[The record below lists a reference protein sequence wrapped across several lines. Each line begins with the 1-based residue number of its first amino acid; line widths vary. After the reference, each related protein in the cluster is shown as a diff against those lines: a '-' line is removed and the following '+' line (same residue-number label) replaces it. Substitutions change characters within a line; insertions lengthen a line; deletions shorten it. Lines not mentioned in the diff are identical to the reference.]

1 MKLYSMQQEA
11 TKDPDLLAEFENARE
26 FGTVRAGERTFFFKV
41 RLRTY
46 YIPYT
51 DIRRCFRR
59 VFLIPAGAG
68 KGKSE
73 LELENL
79 VICGE
84 EGELAQIQIPGS
96 RMAKELIKELKERIP
111 HADFSSPAKKAP
123 RTAEDGQEAQN

>member
-11 TKDPDLLAEFENARE
+11 TKNPELLAEYENARE

-41 RLRTY
+41 RLRIY

-51 DIRRCFRR
+51 EIRRCFRR
-59 VFLIPAGAG
+59 VFLIPAGTG
-68 KGKSE
+68 KGKTE
-73 LELENL
+73 LEVENL

-84 EGELAQIQIPGS
+84 EGELAQVQLPGS
-96 RMAKELIKELKERIP
+96 QMARELMKVLKERIP

-123 RTAEDGQEAQN
+123 RTADENK